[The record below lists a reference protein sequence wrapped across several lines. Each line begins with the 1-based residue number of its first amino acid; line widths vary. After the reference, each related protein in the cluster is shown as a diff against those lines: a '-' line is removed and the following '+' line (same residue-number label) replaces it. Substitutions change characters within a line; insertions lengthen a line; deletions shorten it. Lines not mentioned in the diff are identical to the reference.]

1 MFFKKKISFFFFP
14 VSSSDLIIYSEVF
27 KSWSE
32 GLL

>member
-1 MFFKKKISFFFFP
+1 MFFKKKISFFFP